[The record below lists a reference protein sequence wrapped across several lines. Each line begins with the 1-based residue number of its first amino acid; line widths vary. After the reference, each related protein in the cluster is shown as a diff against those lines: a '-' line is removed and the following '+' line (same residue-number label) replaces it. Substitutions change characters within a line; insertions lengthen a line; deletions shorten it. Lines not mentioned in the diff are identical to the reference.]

1 MDLPCFCFV
10 AAKLKHATDAFS
22 VRVGM
27 MLGRHH
33 GRPIHPVRSSYR
45 LDLLQCPG
53 ARSVASI
60 AGSAC
65 GTKDARH
72 VENPHLLASHNA
84 CNEKAQ
90 EKEPDLLAKGKF
102 AALKFVELEG

>member
-84 CNEKAQ
+84 CNEKAE

-102 AALKFVELEG
+102 AALKFVEL

>member
-1 MDLPCFCFV
+1 L
-10 AAKLKHATDAFS
+10 AAKLKRVTGVFS

-27 MLGRHH
+27 TLSQYHE
-33 GRPIHPVRSSYR
+33 RPIHPVRSSCR
-45 LDLLQCPG
+45 LELQYPG
-53 ARSVASI
+53 AHSVASV

-65 GTKDARH
+65 GIRDAQH
-72 VENPHLLASHNA
+72 VENPHLSASHNA

>member
-1 MDLPCFCFV
+1 M
-10 AAKLKHATDAFS
+10 
-22 VRVGM
+22 RVGM
-27 MLGRHH
+27 MLNQHH
-33 GRPIHPVRSSYR
+33 ERPIHPVRSSCR
-45 LDLLQCPG
+45 LELQYPD
-53 ARSVASI
+53 AHSVASF

-65 GTKDARH
+65 GIRDARH
-72 VENPHLLASHNA
+72 VENPHLLVSRNA

>member
-27 MLGRHH
+27 MLDRHH

-45 LDLLQCPG
+45 LELLQCPG

-65 GTKDARH
+65 GTKDTQH

-84 CNEKAQ
+84 CNEKAE

-102 AALKFVELEG
+102 AALKFVER

>member
-1 MDLPCFCFV
+1 MNDPFILS
-10 AAKLKHATDAFS
+10 ALLADWSFS
-22 VRVGM
+22 ILVRI
-27 MLGRHH
+27 L
-33 GRPIHPVRSSYR
+33 S
-45 LDLLQCPG
+45 LQF
-53 ARSVASI
+53 

-65 GTKDARH
+65 GIRGARH

>member
-1 MDLPCFCFV
+1 V
-10 AAKLKHATDAFS
+10 AAKLKHVTDAFS

-33 GRPIHPVRSSYR
+33 GRPIHPVCSSYR

-72 VENPHLLASHNA
+72 VENPHLLVSRNA

-102 AALKFVELEG
+102 VALKFVEL